1 VDDDFDDLEPSY
13 EIFRQRAPAFG
24 MVLPVIVLIVVVAV
38 VAGLVW
44 GGVIRGD
51 EGRSGPQEES
61 TTESTVQIVP

>member
-1 VDDDFDDLEPSY
+1 MDDDFDDLESSY
-13 EIFRQRAPAFG
+13 EVFRQRAPAFG

-51 EGRSGPQEES
+51 ESRSGSQQDS
-61 TTESTVQIVP
+61 TTESTVQIAP